1 MDAIVAQ
8 IMNHAEE
15 TWDDLVFYSQVF
27 LTLTK
32 TQQKAW
38 VDGMEK
44 RWKDTLPSNDLF
56 AIGKAYLAFLH
67 YQNLFSQNE
76 SSTQ

>member
-1 MDAIVAQ
+1 MDAILAQ
-8 IMNHAEE
+8 ITKHTEE

-27 LTLTK
+27 LTLTAA
-32 TQQKAW
+32 QQKAW

-67 YQNLFSQNE
+67 YQNLAEKNE
-76 SSTQ
+76 SSAQ